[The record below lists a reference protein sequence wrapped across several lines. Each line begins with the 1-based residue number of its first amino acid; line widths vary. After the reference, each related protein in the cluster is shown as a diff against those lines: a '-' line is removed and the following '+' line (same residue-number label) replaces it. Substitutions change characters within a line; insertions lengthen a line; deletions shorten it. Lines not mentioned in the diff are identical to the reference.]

1 MRRIIFCPNK
11 SNIAEAQ
18 ILAKDNNL
26 PVNIGLFE
34 GIKDL
39 DFDQTKVQILEV
51 PENNY
56 ILYNERAKNNFHQ
69 VIVYENDFITF
80 SQDILLQVNEF
91 EYNPMLCEKHKV
103 KFLILE
109 KDNGLKNCS
118 IIQNNSILESFSYN
132 VD

>member
-1 MRRIIFCPNK
+1 MRRIIFCPSKTDIN
-11 SNIAEAQ
+11 EAQ
-18 ILAKDNNL
+18 ISARDNNL
-26 PVNIGLFE
+26 PINIGIFE

-39 DFDQTKVQILEV
+39 DFDQTKVQVLEV